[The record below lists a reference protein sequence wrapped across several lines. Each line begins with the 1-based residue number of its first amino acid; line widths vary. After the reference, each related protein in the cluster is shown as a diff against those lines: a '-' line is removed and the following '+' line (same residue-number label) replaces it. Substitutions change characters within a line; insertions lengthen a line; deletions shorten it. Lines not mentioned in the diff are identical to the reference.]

1 MAKKKDEQK
10 QEFGDIIQNTELV
23 KRTLMVAAFPGL
35 VKETTKDGKKVFEG
49 FLPGFEFAEV
59 ENIADE
65 NEIVETLQDML
76 DDEVEELVVFGK
88 SLPYVDE
95 DEVLMEKYP
104 EHKIVYLDIN
114 VYATAEE
121 LEYYDSCTHD
131 CANCSHSAECLSDE
145 EYEDDCCCEDDE
157 CNCGHHHH
165 YHEDHCACGCED
177 DEDECD
183 CGCNEHECDCDE
195 NCDCGCQEGE
205 ECTCHEHEHHCSCGC
220 HDNECDCD
228 EDCDCGCHEGKEC
241 TCNEE
246 GHKCSCGCHDKE
258 KENKGKKNCKSKK

>member
-1 MAKKKDEQK
+1 
-10 QEFGDIIQNTELV
+10 
-23 KRTLMVAAFPGL
+23 MVAAFPGL
-35 VKETTKDGKKVFEG
+35 IKETTKDGKKVYEG

-114 VYATAEE
+114 VYATAVE
-121 LEYYDSCTHD
+121 LEYYVSCTHD
-131 CANCSHSAECLSDE
+131 CANCSHSAECLSE
-145 EYEDDCCCEDDE
+145 EDYEDDCCCEDDD
-157 CNCGHHHH
+157 CDCGHHHHH

-183 CGCNEHECDCDE
+183 CGCHEHGDCDCD
-195 NCDCGCQEGE
+195 D
-205 ECTCHEHEHHCSCGC
+205 
-220 HDNECDCD
+220 
-228 EDCDCGCHEGKEC
+228 DCDCGCHE
-241 TCNEE
+241 E
-246 GHKCSCGCHDKE
+246 GHECHCHEDGHECNCKDHE
-258 KENKGKKNCKSKK
+258 HKNENKGKKNCKNKK